1 VASDSLHTV
10 DADVSPRIA
19 RGTPQDRRTSLA
31 IFSCGFSIFALLY
44 CTQPVLPLFSEEFS
58 VSPAQSS
65 LALSL
70 TTITMAIAMIF
81 ASSLAEA
88 VGRKPLMLGALIA
101 SSLLTLLLAVSTQW
115 SQVLWLRALTGITLS
130 GMPAVALAYLGEEME
145 PQAVAPA
152 VGLYIGGGA
161 LGGMSGRLFVALLAD
176 YGSWRLAMAFIGV
189 TGLISAVIFWRA
201 LAPSRQFQPRGLDF
215 SGLTVSLFRHFRNPG
230 IVLLVIEGFLLLGG
244 FMVLYNYI
252 GFRLRAP
259 PFNLSQ
265 SLAGL
270 VFAVYPIG
278 SLGSTMMS
286 NLAARFGRG
295 RMLIVSILFMMVGL
309 ALLMPDMLVT
319 TVVGLAVMTFGFF
332 GAHAISSGFAPALAE
347 RDKAQASSLYLLFYY
362 VGGGVAGSL
371 GGIFWS
377 ANAWTGVA
385 LFSAALMAGTLLA
398 AFFLARMAPSH

>member
-1 VASDSLHTV
+1 MAGDAEQPADAGVA
-10 DADVSPRIA
+10 RIA
-19 RGTPQDRRTSLA
+19 RGTPQYRRTSLA

-44 CTQPVLPLFSEEFS
+44 CTQPVLPLFADEFS

-70 TTITMAIAMIF
+70 TTITMAVAMIF

-88 VGRKPLMLGALIA
+88 VGRKPLMLGALVA
-101 SSLLTLLLAVSTQW
+101 SSLLTLLLAGSTQW
-115 SQVLWLRALTGITLS
+115 NHVLWLRALTGVSLS

-189 TGLISAVIFWRA
+189 TGLVSALIFWRA
-201 LAPSRQFQPRGLDF
+201 LSPSRHFEPRGLDF
-215 SGLTVSLFRHFRNPG
+215 GGLTVSLFRHFRNPG

-244 FMVLYNYI
+244 FMVLYNYV
-252 GFRLRAP
+252 GFRLQAE
-259 PFNLSQ
+259 PFHFSQ

-270 VFAVYPIG
+270 VFAVYPVG
-278 SLGSTMMS
+278 SLGSATMS

-295 RMLIVSILFMMVGL
+295 RMLIASIAIMM
-309 ALLMPDMLVT
+309 A
-319 TVVGLAVMTFGFF
+319 GLAVLTPDHLLTIVIGLAIMTFGFF

-371 GGIFWS
+371 GGLFWS
-377 ANAWTGVA
+377 AAAWTGVA
-385 LFSAALMAGTLLA
+385 IFSGVLMAGTLLA